1 MAWSGSCSDVQRAL
15 LLHSW
20 CFSGKQ
26 PATSHPNTVPD
37 RVAEHLREYIED
49 LREEWQWDITFQKTH
64 SQLIAALDAPN
75 KKSPQ
80 GRRSLWT
87 MTSSELSY
95 PALVLDSLTLAHL
108 DGDRR
113 RGR

>member
-49 LREEWQWDITFQKTH
+49 LREELQWDTIFQKTH
-64 SQLIAALDAPN
+64 SQLITAARHAKQEIAAGQAKPLDY
-75 KKSPQ
+75 
-80 GRRSLWT
+80 G
-87 MTSSELSY
+87 
-95 PALVLDSLTLAHL
+95 
-108 DGDRR
+108 
-113 RGR
+113 